1 MLWGWIMHG
10 LASSEFTR
18 LGVCRFVTPSPGGS
32 WLGNQLYSHTFCGE
46 LAKQFYL
53 FRHILKLQSELL
65 SQVCCYISLLSLG
78 LFFKLASSS
87 SKSWKKKFSVCF
99 RVFLCTYCVVQRHT
113 SSPHSSWPII
123 IIKLNC
129 RRHCLHSFISHM
141 TSCELLLRKA
151 IYTTSIYM

>member
-1 MLWGWIMHG
+1 MRTDHAWTCFIWIYQTKNLQVSHSSFWRELIGESVVQTHTLWRTCKII
-10 LASSEFTR
+10 
-18 LGVCRFVTPSPGGS
+18 
-32 WLGNQLYSHTFCGE
+32 
-46 LAKQFYL
+46 L

-65 SQVCCYISLLSLG
+65 SQVCCCISLLSLG
-78 LFFKLASSS
+78 LSSLNYSS
-87 SKSWKKKFSVCF
+87 SKNKKNIMLVCF

-129 RRHCLHSFISHM
+129 RRHCLHSFISRM